1 VAGPND
7 YWGDFNLARFVS
19 DKSNGRIN
27 QKIVDC
33 FNGWVNKWRLIEISP
48 TNWKF
53 TWSNNHKN
61 LILAKL
67 DRVFV
72 TTEWEVAF
80 PLVRVIGLAKSIS
93 DHAPLL
99 VDSGENCARGKK
111 KFKFENGG

>member
-1 VAGPND
+1 LGGG
-7 YWGDFNLARFVS
+7 GDFNLARFVS

-27 QKIVDC
+27 QKFADC

-48 TNWKF
+48 TNWKL

-72 TTEWEVAF
+72 TIEWEAAF

-111 KFKFENGG
+111 NFKFENGG